1 MLPRNFN
8 IKGRGRPTRR
18 TVTKMMPKTPE
29 QGEPSYYSSLFYRIH
44 YEIISLHKIVEAK
57 SNS

>member
-29 QGEPSYYSSLFYRIH
+29 QGEPSYYSSLFYKYFSGFSYFH
-44 YEIISLHKIVEAK
+44 LKSLG
-57 SNS
+57 SFNR